1 MSQSHPVGQTA
12 QEREKTMTILIADN
26 FESSGIAAL
35 EQLGCDVEL
44 DPSLQGESLAAMIR
58 EKDPS
63 ILIVRSTR
71 VQEAAIK
78 AGRSLSLIVRA
89 GAGYD
94 SIDIASASAQG
105 ISVANCPGM
114 NALAVAELA
123 WGLILSCDRRIPDQ
137 TRDLRDGVW
146 NKKEYAKASGLHGRT
161 LGVVGLGRIGQA
173 VAERGR
179 AFGMNVISWSRS
191 LTPETA
197 DENAV
202 GYCEELTNLAR
213 MSDVI
218 SINVAANKD
227 TAHLI
232 DERFCDAM
240 RPGTILVNTSRGSV
254 IDEAAL
260 IRAIREKKVRA
271 GLDVFAEEPSANA
284 PEFKD
289 PIVKEEGVYGSHHI
303 GASTSQAQE
312 AIANE
317 TVRIIKTWVA
327 TGQVP
332 NCVNLASRTAASE
345 MISIRHLNKPG
356 VLAHVF
362 EVLGRCGVN
371 VEEMENV
378 IYDEAV
384 AACARIQIGGTLK
397 DTDLAAIDDNK
408 NIISITRTSI

>member
-289 PIVKEEGVYGSHHI
+289 PIVKEEGVYRSHHI

-312 AIANE
+312 AIASE